1 MKKIRFI
8 INPNSGTGKKD
19 ILPDLI
25 NKFIDTEKYISEI
38 CLTSS
43 PGHATELAKD
53 AVEKEFNIVV
63 AVGGDGSV
71 NETAK
76 ALFKTNTTLGIIPTG
91 SGNGLA
97 RHLGISVDIEKS
109 INIINAGVVDNID
122 TVTVND
128 RFCIGTIGIGFDAHI
143 AHLFAKSTKRGYS
156 TYVILVLTEFS
167 SYKEKRFSILVDGQL
182 FKKDCFL
189 LTFANS
195 SQFGNNAVIAPFA
208 NIKDGII
215 DITIMSR
222 FPALS
227 APSLIYRLMNNSIQG
242 SRFFESMRGKEII
255 VENNSS
261 MLGHID
267 GEPVIFNT
275 DLKIKINPL
284 SIKVIVPE
292 IEK

>member
-1 MKKIRFI
+1 MQKIRFI
-8 INPNSGTGKKD
+8 INPNSGTGKKNL
-19 ILPDLI
+19 LPDLI
-25 NKFIDTEKYISEI
+25 NKFIDKEKYVFEI
-38 CLTSS
+38 CLTQA

-63 AVGGDGSV
+63 SVGGDGSV

-97 RHLGISVDIEKS
+97 RHLGISVDVEKA
-109 INIINAGVVDNID
+109 INIINKGTVDNID

-128 RFCIGTIGIGFDAHI
+128 RFCIGTIGVGFDAHI
-143 AHLFAKSTKRGYS
+143 AHLFAKATKRGYS

-167 SYKEKRFSILVDGQL
+167 SYKEKRFSILVDGNL
-182 FKKDCFL
+182 FERDCFL

-267 GEPVIFNT
+267 GEPVIFNS

-292 IEK
+292 IVK